1 MPKDSYGRKTS
12 YNKLKK
18 QPAKKAKKMAKKKGY

>member
-1 MPKDSYGRKTS
+1 MPKDKQGRKTS

-18 QPAKKAKKMAKKKGY
+18 KPATKGKKAKKKSY